1 MMRVNLPAG
10 CRVAVEVSRDFAI
23 TGDCFFEKSINLRT
37 HPMNKLVAGLVAGLF
52 AAATFAASHAGAPM
66 AAASGAKPAASGAK
80 AAAPAAKPAS
90 AASAKK

>member
-1 MMRVNLPAG
+1 MKKIIAALA
-10 CRVAVEVSRDFAI
+10 C
-23 TGDCFFEKSINLRT
+23 
-37 HPMNKLVAGLVAGLF
+37 GLL

-80 AAAPAAKPAS
+80 AAAPAAKPAP